1 MKRDTK
7 MAKRKTEL
15 ELRRLEHKF
24 AMCAQ
29 KGGHCVRCNLR
40 VTVTNMVHFHFDH
53 HIEIN
58 NNSDDQWDGD
68 WPPFTDAWF
77 AWAETV
83 DLISVDC
90 LKNKH
95 RPVTAATP

>member
-1 MKRDTK
+1 
-7 MAKRKTEL
+7 MANRKTEL

-40 VTVTNMVHFHFDH
+40 VTVTNIVHFHFDH

-58 NNSDDQWDGD
+58 NNSDDQWDGEMRD

-83 DLISVDC
+83 DLICGDC
-90 LKNKH
+90 LQNKH
-95 RPVTAATP
+95 RLITAATP